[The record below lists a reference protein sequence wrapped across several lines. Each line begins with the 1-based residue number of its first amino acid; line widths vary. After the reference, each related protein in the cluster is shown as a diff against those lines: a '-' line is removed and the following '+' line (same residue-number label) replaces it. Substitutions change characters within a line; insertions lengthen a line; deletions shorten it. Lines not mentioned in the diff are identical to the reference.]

1 LQIAIKPLVEAR
13 NICIE
18 RGGASILHDI
28 SLTINHGE
36 CVALLGANGS
46 GKSTLLHALVGLVP
60 TSSGSVE
67 LCAGHDGQT
76 GIALVPQFAPA
87 ASLIPLTVFELVAT
101 GLVTKRSFFG
111 YNRSQRNQVKS
122 VIEKVDLTA
131 KAHTKYSALSGGQL
145 RRALI
150 ARALVSDSE
159 LLLLDEPLT
168 GLDRES
174 IKTVVELLA
183 DLRNSGHSMIVVSH
197 ELADLET
204 LFTRVI
210 ELSERKIAYDGIP
223 LPRHHHEAHHHDYQT
238 IEPELGLLP

>member
-1 LQIAIKPLVEAR
+1 LQVIIKPLVEAR
-13 NICIE
+13 NICVE
-18 RGGASILHDI
+18 RSNASILHDI

-60 TSSGSVE
+60 ISSGTVE

-87 ASLIPLTVFELVAT
+87 ASLIPLTVYELVAT
-101 GLVTKRSFFG
+101 GLVTKRSLFG
-111 YNRSQRNQVKS
+111 YNRSQRKQVNK
-122 VIEKVDLTA
+122 VIEKVGLAA
-131 KAHTKYSALSGGQL
+131 KANAKYASLSGGQL

-150 ARALVSDSE
+150 ARALVADAE

-174 IKTVVELLA
+174 IRTVVELLR

-197 ELADLET
+197 ELADLES

-210 ELSERKIAYDGIP
+210 ELNNRKIAYDGVP
-223 LPRHHHEAHHHDYQT
+223 LPRHHHEAHHHDYQAT
-238 IEPELGLLP
+238 EPELGLLP